1 MAKEREMSI
10 DSIRGLFASDI
21 GREIEEV
28 IKVDQTDAGVIRS
41 EIGEYVVT
49 DALQNHFREILERY
63 SQTPLSKSEKI
74 AVWVSGFFGSGKSS
88 FAKMLGLSLSDA
100 KLDGDSAAGLLASR
114 MSDKA
119 VQVLLHTVSEKI
131 PTHAVIFDVSTD
143 RGIRTGSQT
152 LTQIMYT
159 LFLQSL
165 GYARDLDLSELEIAL
180 EKDGRLESFKSE
192 YSRLYGKEWDEAKG
206 QTAFSLQQASAV
218 MHSLDPVTY
227 PTADSWVTAAK
238 DKADITP
245 AKLGERA
252 SELMDRR
259 RPGSVLLF
267 VIDEVGQFVAR
278 DVQKM
283 LDLQAI
289 VQSLGVKGRGRHWIV
304 VTSQE
309 RLGELVSGLDDKRV
323 ELARLTDR
331 FSTQVHLEST
341 DIAEVTSR
349 RVLAKNAA
357 AQETLGRLYDDCRG
371 RLCQY
376 ARLTADIQLT
386 DLSRDGFIELYPL
399 LPYQIELII
408 QIVSGL
414 RTQGG
419 ASRHM
424 GGANR
429 TVIKLAQQL
438 LVGKATGLA
447 DMTVGSLARLD
458 HIYDLVENNI
468 STELRAKIDEI
479 PAHGLSL
486 TARQVAKAICLLQF
500 AKSVHRTAEN
510 ISASLFPSVD
520 ADSCL
525 PAVKEAIAALEGAR
539 VIRSG
544 EDGYR
549 IQTPA
554 EDDWE
559 RRRMSYNP
567 APGDVHRIQ
576 SDAILGFWQPQ
587 PDFRLLGIKAFR
599 AGLSIDGRNVQSGD
613 MNFQLFLDDAGRHAT
628 RSSELRQRSQQEG
641 SEVFWAVALD
651 EGIETETVE
660 VFRSRRMLEEKERE
674 ARTATETGLVA
685 EEKHRLK
692 KHMDEL
698 RRRMRRACLEG
709 GIFFRGNERGPG
721 DRTLDVGACAA
732 EVMSSAL
739 PDVFSRFGEAAVK
752 PADAKKGLDTLLTAE
767 NLRGLPQVFAD
778 LRLLR
783 DEKGQPV
790 FRVEATP
797 LSEIMSRISDRA
809 RYGEKPSGRFIT
821 EEMAREPFGWD
832 FDTVRFLV
840 ACLLRAGAIEA
851 TSKGQILSSALAT
864 EAREA
869 FSNNN
874 LFRQMSFQPHVG
886 IGAEEVIKAGEA
898 FRSTFGR
905 EARELSESSLAAEIR
920 SEVAGHE
927 DIVASSLML
936 LREHHL
942 PGLEILESCQGEMKT
957 IRRGGDEA
965 VITTFNASHRTIRE
979 GIQRATEL
987 EQVLTVTRLSDLD
1000 RARSVA
1006 ETRIPILLGEP
1017 DLSEG
1022 LRKAAAE
1029 LLDLLERELFFR
1041 ELALIDQ
1048 HARDLEDE
1056 YGRRHSVALEACRNA
1071 YQAALGVLAAQD
1083 GWAGIDDEQKERI
1096 SAELRRGA
1104 AIDQAIPI
1112 PQLRSEL
1119 AACQSRLRSAIDEL
1133 LRLVAGERLARID
1146 IGSFF
1151 ASGVETMEQLEE
1163 ALKGIREECSR
1174 LIGAGKRVIPR

>member
-1 MAKEREMSI
+1 MAKESGMSI
-10 DSIRGLFASDI
+10 DSIRGLYASDI

-49 DALQNHFREILERY
+49 DALQGHFREILERY
-63 SQTPLSKSEKI
+63 SQTQLSKSEKI

-88 FAKMLGLSLSDA
+88 FAKMLGLSLSNT
-100 KLDGDSAAGLLASR
+100 KLDGDSAAELLASR
-114 MSDKA
+114 MGDKA

-152 LTQIMYT
+152 ITQIMYT

-180 EKDGRLESFKSE
+180 EKEGRLDQFKSE
-192 YSRLYGKEWDEAKG
+192 YSRLYDKDWDACKG
-206 QTAFSLQQASAV
+206 QVAFSLQQASAV
-218 MHSLDPVTY
+218 MHSLDPLTY

-252 SELMDRR
+252 SELMDIR
-259 RPGSVLLF
+259 RPGRVLLF

-283 LDLQAI
+283 LDLQAV
-289 VQSLGVKGRGRHWIV
+289 VQSLGAKGRGRHWIV

-357 AQETLGRLYDDCRG
+357 AQEILGRLFDDFRG
-371 RLCQY
+371 RLCQN
-376 ARLTADIQLT
+376 ARLSADIQLPE
-386 DLSRDGFIELYPL
+386 LSRDRFIELYPL

-447 DMTVGSLARLD
+447 DMPVGSLARLD

-486 TARQVAKAICLLQF
+486 TAQRVAKAICLLQF

-510 ISASLFPSVD
+510 IAASLYPSVD
-520 ADSCL
+520 SDSCL

-567 APGDVHRIQ
+567 VPGEVHRIHAETI
-576 SDAILGFWQPQ
+576 SGFWQPQ
-587 PDFRLLGIKAFR
+587 PDFRLQGIKAFR
-599 AGLSIDGRNVQSGD
+599 AGLSIGGKNVQSGD
-613 MNFQLFLDDAGRHAT
+613 MNFQLFLDDVERHAS
-628 RSSELRQRSQQEG
+628 RSVELRQRSQQEG
-641 SEVFWAVALD
+641 SEVFWAVAVD
-651 EGIETETVE
+651 EGIGTETVE

-692 KHMDEL
+692 KHQEEL
-698 RRRMRRACLEG
+698 RRRLRIACLDG
-709 GIFFRGNERGPG
+709 GIFFRGNERCPG
-721 DRTLDVGACAA
+721 DKTLDVGRCAA
-732 EVMSSAL
+732 EVMASAL

-752 PADAKKGLDTLLTAE
+752 PADARKGLDTLLAAE

-778 LRLLR
+778 LSLLR

-790 FRVEATP
+790 FKVEVAP
-797 LSEIMSRISDRA
+797 LSEIMSRIADRA
-809 RYGEKPSGRFIT
+809 RYGEKPSGRYIT

-851 TSKGQILSSALAT
+851 TSKGQVLSSALSL

-886 IGAEEVIKAGEA
+886 IGAEEIIKAGEA
-898 FRSTFGR
+898 FRSTFGH
-905 EARELSESSLAAEIR
+905 EVRELSESSLATEIR
-920 SEVAGHE
+920 EEVARNDE
-927 DIVASSLML
+927 LVSSSLVIL
-936 LREHHL
+936 KEHRL
-942 PGLEILESCQGEMKT
+942 PGSEILERCQGEMRA
-957 IRRGGDEA
+957 IRRGGDDS
-965 VITTFNASHRTIRE
+965 VIITFNASHRTISE
-979 GIQRATEL
+979 GIRRATEL
-987 EQVLTVTRLSDLD
+987 EQALTVTRLSDLD
-1000 RARSVA
+1000 KARGVA
-1006 ETRIPILLGEP
+1006 ESRIPILLAEP

-1022 LRKAAAE
+1022 LRRAASE

-1048 HARDLEDE
+1048 HARDLDAE
-1056 YGRRHSVALEACRNA
+1056 YGRRHQIALDACRKAYRAALEA
-1071 YQAALGVLAAQD
+1071 LAAQD
-1083 GWAGIDDEQKERI
+1083 GWAGIDEEQKERI

-1104 AIDQAIPI
+1104 DADPSMPI

-1119 AACQSRLRSAIDEL
+1119 AACSSRLRSAVDEL
-1133 LRLVAGERLARID
+1133 FRLIAGERLARID

-1174 LIGAGKRVIPR
+1174 LIGAGKRVIPQ